1 MTKIEQSST
10 GRWNRSTEESAEEIN
25 AASEKLQALK

>member
-1 MTKIEQSST
+1 MTEIEYSST
-10 GRWNRSTEESAEEIN
+10 GTWNPSTEKSAEEIN